1 MPLSADHPR
10 LEDTI
15 TLLDRLI
22 AFPTVSFQTN
32 LELINEAAGWLEAAG
47 ADVRVWHCE
56 DGTRANCLATIGPQD
71 GTDTGKG
78 GIMLSGHSDVVP
90 VTGQNWASEPFAMDR
105 RGERLYGRGTC
116 DMKGFIAAAIAM
128 ASDFATLPLK
138 RPVHIALTYD
148 EETGCLGGQQLV
160 RDMAAEGI
168 RPAVCIVG
176 EPTSMRIIEGHKGC
190 YEYTTRFTGLAAHGS
205 LTHQGVNAIEY
216 AARYISRLMDIRG
229 ELKNSTPAGQRFE
242 PPYTTLQIGRIEG
255 GVSRNTIA
263 GDCAVEWEM
272 RPVQTEDAD
281 HVKTE
286 INRYVEEELL
296 PSMRERAPEAAIE
309 TEVIGEVAGLAPA
322 SESEARDICTALT
335 GSTETD
341 VVSFG
346 TEAGLYQEMG
356 MSTVVCGPGSIE
368 QAHKPDEY
376 IEIAELGRCLNMLEG
391 LKAKLT
397 A

>member
-10 LEDTI
+10 LEDAI

-22 AFPTVSFQTN
+22 AFPTISLQSN
-32 LELINEAAGWLEAAG
+32 LELIGEAAGWLEAAG
-47 ADVRVWHCE
+47 ARIRIWNSN
-56 DGTRANCLATIGPQD
+56 DGSRANCLATIGPENAN
-71 GTDTGKG
+71 G

-90 VTGQNWASEPFAMDR
+90 VTGQNWTSEPFKMDR
-105 RGERLYGRGTC
+105 RDGRLYGRGTC

-128 ASDFATLPLK
+128 ASDFSALPLT

-168 RPAVCIVG
+168 LPSVCIVG

-216 AARYISRLMDIRG
+216 AARYITRLMDIR
-229 ELKNSTPAGQRFE
+229 EQLKNSTPASQRFE
-242 PPYTTLQIGRIEG
+242 PPYTTLQIGRIKG

-272 RPVQTEDAD
+272 RPVQSDDAR
-281 HVKTE
+281 HVKSE
-286 INRYVEEELL
+286 IERYVQEELL
-296 PSMRERAPEAAIE
+296 PAMRERAPDAAIE
-309 TEVIGEVAGLAPA
+309 TEVIGEVIGLLPA
-322 SESEARDICTALT
+322 SESQARDICAALT
-335 GSTETD
+335 GDTMTD

-356 MSTVVCGPGSIE
+356 TSTVVCGPGSIE

-376 IEIAELGRCLNMLEG
+376 VEIAELGRCLNMLEG
-391 LKAKLT
+391 LKKKLT

>member
-1 MPLSADHPR
+1 MALSADHPR
-10 LEDTI
+10 LEDAI
-15 TLLDRLI
+15 GLLDRLI
-22 AFPTVSFQTN
+22 AFPTVSFESN

-56 DGTRANCLATIGPQD
+56 DGTRANCLATIGPQKD
-71 GTDTGKG
+71 AASGKG

-90 VTGQNWASEPFAMDR
+90 VTGQSWTSDPFAMDR
-105 RGERLYGRGTC
+105 RDGRLYGRGTC

-128 ASDFATLPLK
+128 ASDFATLPLA

-148 EETGCLGGQQLV
+148 EETGCLGGRQLV

-216 AARYISRLMDIRG
+216 AARYITRLMDIR
-229 ELKNSTPAGQRFE
+229 EQLKNSTPAGQRFE

-272 RPVQTEDAD
+272 RPVQTEDAN
-281 HVKTE
+281 HVKAE

-296 PSMRERAPEAAIE
+296 PQMRQRAPEAAIE
-309 TEVIGEVAGLAPA
+309 TEVIGEVTGLEPA
-322 SESEARDICTALT
+322 SESEARDICAALT
-335 GSTETD
+335 GSAQTD

-356 MSTVVCGPGSIE
+356 TSTVVCGPGSIE

-391 LKAKLT
+391 LKARLT

>member
-286 INRYVEEELL
+286 INRYVEDELL